1 MRAVQFSEYGEPA
14 DVLSVREAE
23 DLQPGPGQVRIRVR
37 AAGVNPV
44 DWKIVGGMTG
54 APAPEAPQTPG
65 SDVAGAVDQVGEG
78 VTDVQAGDEVFG
90 FAASGGLAEQALL
103 DEYAVKPPS
112 MSFEEAAGLPVAV
125 ETALRALDVLGLQ
138 AGQSLLV
145 DGAAGGVGI
154 ATVQIARALGA
165 DVIGTASEGNHEYL
179 RTLGATPTTYGEGLV
194 DRVRAIAPDG
204 VDAALDT
211 AGKGSVPDLVALT
224 GDPSAVVTIA
234 DFAAGEQGVH
244 VSAGGGGSRVP
255 ALRRATELVAEGQL
269 SLPIART
276 YALDEAAQAYEES
289 KAGHVRGKLV
299 ITIS

>member
-23 DLQPGPGQVRIRVR
+23 DLQPGPGQIRIRVR
-37 AAGVNPV
+37 AAGVNPF

-54 APAPEAPQTPG
+54 APAPEAPQTAG

-194 DRVRAIAPDG
+194 DRVRAIVPDG

-244 VSAGGGGSRVP
+244 VSPGGGGSRVP

-276 YALDEAAQAYEES
+276 YALDEAARAYEES